1 MKVLV
6 LSDTHIPERAKD
18 LPKKLYQELEDAS
31 LIIHAGDFTEWWVFE
46 RLQGFAPL
54 KAVKGN
60 MDTLEVKEKL
70 PEKDIFEFEGIRIGL
85 IHGYGSPTETH
96 RMVKEAFQDEDLK
109 LIVYGHT
116 HQPRVEKVGDVTWL
130 NPGSPTDFVFAP
142 FFSFAYLEV
151 EGGTV
156 QRVELIRID

>member
-6 LSDTHIPERAKD
+6 LSDTHLPERAKD
-18 LPKKLYQELEDAS
+18 LPKKLYQELENVS

-54 KAVKGN
+54 KAVRGN
-60 MDTLEVKEKL
+60 MDAREVKEKL
-70 PEKDIFEFEGIRIGL
+70 PEKDIFEFEGVRIGL
-85 IHGYGSPTETH
+85 IHGYGSPAET
-96 RMVKEAFQDEDLK
+96 RRRVEEAFRDENPK

-116 HQPRVEKVGDVTWL
+116 HQPLVEEVGDVTWL

-156 QRVELIRID
+156 HRVELIRID